1 MTLLNIMYIINN
13 NNETHQNLC
22 YDYHRFLKHKYNHK
36 CQLVEGGGLWGTLEL
51 GLTQISGK
59 SPNSKLYAW
68 CSFLENIMGGEGSIQ
83 QQMWTICDVYF
94 LQ

>member
-1 MTLLNIMYIINN
+1 VPIG
-13 NNETHQNLC
+13 
-22 YDYHRFLKHKYNHK
+22 RRRRR
-36 CQLVEGGGLWGTLEL
+36 LVGYFKL

-68 CSFLENIMGGEGSIQ
+68 CSFLENIMRGGEGSIQ